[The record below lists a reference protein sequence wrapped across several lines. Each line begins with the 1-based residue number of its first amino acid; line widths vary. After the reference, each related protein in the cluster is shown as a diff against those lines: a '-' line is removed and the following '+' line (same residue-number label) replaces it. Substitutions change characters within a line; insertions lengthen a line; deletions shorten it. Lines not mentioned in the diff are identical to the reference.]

1 MLGNGDLTEIIRTL
15 FIIKNYHHIKMGKE
29 TITFAD
35 NNIEKQ
41 KFHRYKNSILLNDV
55 DIDNI
60 IISNNNFFW

>member
-1 MLGNGDLTEIIRTL
+1 
-15 FIIKNYHHIKMGKE
+15 MGKE

-41 KFHRYKNSILLNDV
+41 KFHHYKNSILLNDV

>member
-1 MLGNGDLTEIIRTL
+1 
-15 FIIKNYHHIKMGKE
+15 MGKE